1 MGRGN
6 NISLTEE
13 EREAL
18 GKLAILEHKPRGR
31 VVGRLIMEETAKH
44 DPVEKNKLLLKEIE
58 VYKKK
63 IEDTEREISKNND
76 LIETNKVFEG
86 VVDERYEKAVNHQ
99 AKLLSYRPEKLVLV
113 NKHCKEISVWAGK
126 KEIEVRDDVLKRS
139 KSIKPTDD
147 EKDVFDKY

>member
-6 NISLTEE
+6 NLSLTEI

-18 GKLAILEHKPRGR
+18 GILSVLEHKPRGR
-31 VVGRLIMEETAKH
+31 VVGRLIMEERAKH

-58 VYKKK
+58 AYKKK
-63 IEDTEREISKNND
+63 IEDVEREISKNND

-86 VVDERYEKAVNHQ
+86 VSDEKYEKAVNHQ
-99 AKLLSYRPEKLVLV
+99 AKLLSYRPEKITLV

-126 KEIEVRDDVLKRS
+126 KEIEVRDEVLKRS
-139 KSIKPTDD
+139 KSIKLTDA
-147 EKDVFDKY
+147 EKDLFDKY